1 MRICNIYENELRQLL
16 IRKGQGCEQKS
27 GLGIKAVGL
36 QRQVTDNE
44 AHLAVA
50 PTVAAFC
57 WICSQPSI
65 ATHAQAVRRPARHG
79 CGLAYWK
86 ARSFA
91 CDSSL
96 PVCKQEQGKQR
107 LCMSE
112 RLRPLLRPDYI
123 SEHIQYAM
131 LVSCLCLWC
140 RQYTFVNARTSHDCL
155 TAEPGVGYSQSWR
168 LHNRLRA

>member
-1 MRICNIYENELRQLL
+1 MHVHDNQTALTRVASIHIVCDQAHFPLCAFIMPMQMSCASSSSERV
-16 IRKGQGCEQKS
+16 RVVSTS

-44 AHLAVA
+44 AHFAVA

-79 CGLAYWK
+79 CGLAHWK

-91 CDSSL
+91 CNSCW
-96 PVCKQEQGKQR
+96 PICKQEQGKQR
-107 LCMSE
+107 LCMFE
-112 RLRPLLRPDYI
+112 KLRPLLRPDYI

-131 LVSCLCLWC
+131 LVSCLCL
-140 RQYTFVNARTSHDCL
+140 
-155 TAEPGVGYSQSWR
+155 
-168 LHNRLRA
+168 

>member
-1 MRICNIYENELRQLL
+1 MCVTKPTSPVRIYAYANELRQLL
-16 IRKGQGCEQKS
+16 VRKGQGYEQKS
-27 GLGIKAVGL
+27 GLGIKAVGV

-79 CGLAYWK
+79 CDLAHWK

-91 CDSSL
+91 WVSSY
-96 PVCKQEQGKQR
+96 VQAEAG
-107 LCMSE
+107 E
-112 RLRPLLRPDYI
+112 T
-123 SEHIQYAM
+123 A
-131 LVSCLCLWC
+131 LV
-140 RQYTFVNARTSHDCL
+140 YV
-155 TAEPGVGYSQSWR
+155 
-168 LHNRLRA
+168 